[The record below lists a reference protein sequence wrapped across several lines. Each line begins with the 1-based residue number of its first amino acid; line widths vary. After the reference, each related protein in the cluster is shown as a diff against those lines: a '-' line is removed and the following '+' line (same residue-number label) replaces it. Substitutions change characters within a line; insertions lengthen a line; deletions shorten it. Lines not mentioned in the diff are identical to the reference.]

1 MARGSL
7 KEKNNRRDRLIGL
20 LRSGDQ
26 WTTSKLCLEL
36 NISTRT
42 LMRDIQ
48 ELRESGYPIDADR
61 GRGGG
66 IRLSDRWGIDKLNLD
81 HSEVIDLLVSLA
93 ITERLKSPLLGKNL
107 RSIRQKITRTFPP
120 HQREVIRQLR
130 KRILVG
136 DPASASIMSTY
147 SVPSDRLTSMISEGF
162 FERRMLEMEY
172 ISGDGERTKRQVE
185 PHFLLLSWPVWYLL
199 CWDHLRDSIR
209 VFRIDRIT
217 RCKKLLEK
225 IPQRNHEDFVVP
237 IQRFFEAV

>member
-1 MARGSL
+1 MARSSL
-7 KEKNNRRDRLIGL
+7 KGKNDRMDRLIGL

-26 WTTSKLCLEL
+26 WTSSQLCKQLEV
-36 NISTRT
+36 SPRT

-48 ELRESGYPIDADR
+48 ELRDSGYPIDADR

-93 ITERLKSPLLGKNL
+93 ITERLRSPLLGKNL

-136 DPASASIMSTY
+136 DPASASVMSTY
-147 SVPSDRLTSMISEGF
+147 STPSDRLTSMISESF
-162 FERRMLEMEY
+162 FERRLIEIEY
-172 ISGDGERTKRQVE
+172 VSGDQEKTTRQVE

-199 CWDHLRDSIR
+199 CWDRLRGDIR
-209 VFRIDRIT
+209 VFRIDRIV
-217 RCKKLLEK
+217 KGQKLLEK
-225 IPQRNHEDFVVP
+225 IPHRNHEDFTLP